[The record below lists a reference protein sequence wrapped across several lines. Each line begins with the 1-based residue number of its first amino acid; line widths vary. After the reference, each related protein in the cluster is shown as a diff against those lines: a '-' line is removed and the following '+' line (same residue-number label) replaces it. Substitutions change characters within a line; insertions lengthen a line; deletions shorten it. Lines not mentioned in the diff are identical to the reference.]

1 MLRYWNGINCS
12 KTCLSFDF
20 TRSIK
25 RNKLISKKYMNNNIK
40 IINLKHDVHT
50 PYILSRQMPE
60 SQYGSARM
68 RPS

>member
-1 MLRYWNGINCS
+1 
-12 KTCLSFDF
+12 
-20 TRSIK
+20 
-25 RNKLISKKYMNNNIK
+25 MNNNIK